1 MGAAARFHDD
11 QADGPIGKPAL
22 ELAARQAC
30 AFDHAPLRIGD
41 RQLKDVLGKIDSNN
55 GSSRSSI
62 HLGLSLAA
70 LR

>member
-1 MGAAARFHDD
+1 MTTKPTARL
-11 QADGPIGKPAL
+11 KPAF
-22 ELAARQAC
+22 ELAAAQASTL
-30 AFDHAPLRIGD
+30 DHAPVLVGD
-41 RQLKDVLGKIDSNN
+41 GELEDVLGKIDSNN